1 MVAYLVTQEP
11 APDLVARM
19 QAHART
25 LLPEY
30 MVPSAFMAIDSLPVT
45 VNGKL
50 DSARLPTPTVADLH
64 THRRARTATDQ
75 ERAVLGAFEHV
86 LGATVEDPEANFFAL
101 GGNSLLAVQLAAKL
115 KKAGLG
121 VGVADVFASPT
132 AAGLATLAATGVA
145 QDGFAQLICLSPGR
159 DSHRPPVFCIYPA
172 GGLSWSFSR
181 LVPKL
186 HPGRAVY
193 GIQAPGLQDPAAK
206 ARSIKQ
212 AARLAR
218 EAIDEQCAGEI
229 DLVGWSVG
237 GVVAHEIAA

>member
-1 MVAYLVTQEP
+1 MVAYLVTREP

-50 DSARLPTPTVADLH
+50 DSARLATPTVADLH

-86 LGATVEDPEANFFAL
+86 LGATVGDPEANFFAL

-115 KKAGLG
+115 KR
-121 VGVADVFASPT
+121 
-132 AAGLATLAATGVA
+132 
-145 QDGFAQLICLSPGR
+145 PG
-159 DSHRPPVFCIYPA
+159 S
-172 GGLSWSFSR
+172 G
-181 LVPKL
+181 
-186 HPGRAVY
+186 
-193 GIQAPGLQDPAAK
+193 
-206 ARSIKQ
+206 
-212 AARLAR
+212 
-218 EAIDEQCAGEI
+218 
-229 DLVGWSVG
+229 
-237 GVVAHEIAA
+237 